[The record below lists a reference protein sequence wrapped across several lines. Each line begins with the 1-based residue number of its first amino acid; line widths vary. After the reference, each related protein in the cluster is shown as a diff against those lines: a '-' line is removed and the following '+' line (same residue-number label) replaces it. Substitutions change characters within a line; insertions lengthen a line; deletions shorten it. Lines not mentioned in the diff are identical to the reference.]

1 MSVTQLF
8 ENIQKGRRGNNIG
21 ISTGLPK
28 LDSIIYGI
36 QRKYLYVIAADQGGG
51 KTSFAL
57 DVFVYNLFKNKENHA
72 INILYYS
79 FEMAGDVL
87 YAKLLSRYIY
97 DTFNKVIT
105 YEEILSLTFPISD
118 ENFIYIEKS
127 KDWLLEL
134 QKCFTIY
141 DKPLSPPAIYATCK
155 GWLSN
160 FGTFEQVGDHKENY
174 IEHDPTSYKIAL
186 IDHIRLI
193 SGNDAVKTK
202 IDLVCDYF
210 VYFRNKCNMTGVLIQ
225 QINRNSKSVERR
237 QGGYELLQLDDLADS
252 SGPAQSAEVIIML
265 YYPYREKVSSCEG
278 FPIKNVLKHKG
289 RIIQINKNRFG
300 RSDLNIGSV
309 FHGEIGMFIELP
321 KPSEI
326 ADYEPYLNLMTTD
339 IVKSKEII
347 REDDKEENNIF
358 KL

>member
-1 MSVTQLF
+1 MSVSQLYK
-8 ENIQKGRRGNNIG
+8 NIQKGKEGRNIG
-21 ISTGLPK
+21 ISTGLTK

-57 DVFVYNLFKNKENHA
+57 DIFVYNLFKNKKDKT

-79 FEMAGDVL
+79 FEMSGDVL
-87 YAKLLSRYIY
+87 YAKILSRHIY
-97 DTFNKVIT
+97 DTFGKVIT
-105 YEEILSLTFPISD
+105 YEEILSLTTPISD
-118 ENFIYIEKS
+118 ENFVYIEQS

-141 DKPLSPPAIYATCK
+141 DKPLSTSAIYATCK

-160 FGTFEQVGDHKENY
+160 FGTFEQVGEHKENF

-186 IDHIRLI
+186 IDHMRLI
-193 SGNDAVKTK
+193 SGNETVKTK

-210 VYFRNKCNMTGVLIQ
+210 VYFRNKCNLTGVFIQ
-225 QINRNSKSVERR
+225 QINRNSKSVERK

-252 SGPAQSAEVIIML
+252 SGPAQSAEVVIML
-265 YYPYREKVSSCEG
+265 YFPYREKVSTCEG
-278 FPIKNVLKHKG
+278 FPIKNVLKNKG
-289 RIIQINKNRFG
+289 RIIQVNKNRFG

-309 FHGEIGMFIELP
+309 FHGEIGMFTELP

-326 ADYEPYLNLMTTD
+326 GDYAPYLELLYNKNVL
-339 IVKSKEII
+339 
-347 REDDKEENNIF
+347 EDKQENKF
-358 KL
+358 MF